1 MTRYAAENFTLRQ
14 ENRQL
19 RSLDS
24 VRKAEEAAATTAAE
38 LDEMFQKAVE
48 SESKIVA
55 NQIGREKSI
64 NCIVQHILLSN
75 SSLISC
81 AVAEGSSNS
90 TAADSVSAAAVEKLK
105 AQLIQKQ
112 SDFAGVL
119 QAFEDYKEITK

>member
-55 NQIGREKSI
+55 DQIGREKSI
-64 NCIVQHILLSN
+64 YIFCY
-75 SSLISC
+75 LI
-81 AVAEGSSNS
+81 AH
-90 TAADSVSAAAVEKLK
+90 
-105 AQLIQKQ
+105 
-112 SDFAGVL
+112 
-119 QAFEDYKEITK
+119 